1 MLHPIKWRL
10 IPVLTALVVLLPMLG
25 LAARPPLAS
34 RSGPVKPAL
43 PELYAP
49 QIKAQAWLL
58 MDAVT
63 GQVLAQ
69 HAAHSRRPPAALA
82 KLMTSYV
89 VFAELA
95 AGKVHRNDPVIISQ
109 SARQPDGTAT
119 ARLFKPG
126 STVPLQTLLRGL
138 LIVPGNHAAI
148 ALAKHVAGSE
158 KGFVVLMNA
167 YAKRLGM
174 RDTHYENASGD
185 PQSGQYS
192 SAYDT
197 ALLSRALIY
206 NFPQEYSTFKLRTFT
221 WNGMVQRS
229 RNRLLWSDPSVDG
242 LQTGQTGTEDYCLVA
257 SAQRSGQRRIAVVLG
272 AASESARAE
281 EATALLNYGFHFFNT
296 HTLYGADQTLFSPR
310 VWKGTVKHLAMG
322 VASTLQVSVP
332 RGRYRDLRVSVDI
345 PATLIAPFHK
355 GQKLGELQV
364 RLAGKVLRQV
374 PLVALQDVSEAGIL
388 GRLLDS
394 VRLWRRGDGP
404 AKSEHTP

>member
-25 LAARPPLAS
+25 LAAKPPLTS

-82 KLMTSYV
+82 KLMTAYV

-138 LIVPGNHAAI
+138 LIVPGSDAAI
-148 ALAKHVAGSE
+148 ALAKYVAGSG
-158 KGFVVLMNA
+158 KGFVALMNT

-174 RDTHYENASGD
+174 RDTYYENASGD
-185 PQSGQYS
+185 PQPGQYS
-192 SAYDT
+192 SAFDT
-197 ALLSRALIY
+197 ALLSRALIHD
-206 NFPQEYSTFKLRTFT
+206 FPQEYSIFKLKTFT

-242 LQTGQTGTEDYCLVA
+242 LQAGQNGTEDYCLVV
-257 SAQRSGQRRIAVVLG
+257 SAQRSAQRMIAVVLG

-296 HTLYGADQTLFSPR
+296 HTLYRADQTLLSPR
-310 VWKGTVKHLAMG
+310 VWKGTVKHLAIG
-322 VASTLQVSVP
+322 VASAVQLSVP
-332 RGRYRDLRVSVDI
+332 RGRYRDLQVSVDI
-345 PATLIAPFHK
+345 PATLIAPFYK
-355 GQKLGELQV
+355 GQKLGELQIH
-364 RLAGKVLRQV
+364 LAGKVLRQV
-374 PLVALQDVSEAGIL
+374 PLVALQDVSEVGIL

-394 VRLWRRGDGP
+394 VRLWRRGDRS
-404 AKSEHTP
+404 AKSERTP